1 MDAMSVVAAKG
12 FRAAGLAAGI
22 KRSGLDMALIAA
34 DEPVPSA
41 AVFTTSLT
49 AAPPVEVSRAHLAS
63 GRIQAIVV
71 NSGAANA
78 GTGEAGV
85 TDAEA
90 MAHAVA
96 VELGCEP
103 TDVAVCSTGPIG
115 GRLPTDRILAAI
127 PRLVADLGDDD
138 GHALA
143 AAGGILT
150 TDSVEKTASTSGR
163 DWIVGGM
170 AKGAGM
176 VRPDMATM
184 LAFLT
189 TDAVATT
196 ETLQGILTS
205 VVDTTFN
212 ALNIDGCQ
220 STNDT
225 VILMASGASQI
236 EPSPSE
242 LANAVEEV
250 CRSLALQMARDA
262 EGASKVVTIEV
273 SGAADDESAR
283 RIGMRVADSALVRSS
298 FYGAD
303 PNWGRILAALGVT
316 GEKVDQGE
324 VRISYEGTL
333 VCSGGV
339 ASPFAEAELS
349 SRLVGDFTVGI
360 GVGGGDGYAVV
371 TTTDLTPDYVIF
383 NGERS

>member
-1 MDAMSVVAAKG
+1 MSVVAAKG

-34 DEPVPSA
+34 DEPVPAA

-85 TDAEA
+85 SDAEA
-90 MAHAVA
+90 MAEAVA
-96 VELGCEP
+96 VELGCDP
-103 TDVAVCSTGPIG
+103 ADVAVCSTGPIG
-115 GRLPTDRILAAI
+115 GRLPTERILAAI

-138 GHALA
+138 GHASA

-150 TDSVEKTASTSGR
+150 TDSVEKTASTSER
-163 DWIVGGM
+163 DWTVGGM

-196 ETLQGILTS
+196 ETLQAILTPA
-205 VVDTTFN
+205 VDSTFN

-273 SGAADDESAR
+273 SGAADDVSAR

-316 GEKVDQGE
+316 GEKIDQGE

-339 ASPFAEAELS
+339 ALPFADAELS

>member
-1 MDAMSVVAAKG
+1 MTVVGPKG
-12 FRAAGLAAGI
+12 FKAAGLAAGI
-22 KRSGLDMALIAA
+22 KRSGLDMGLVAA
-34 DEPVPSA
+34 DEPVPTA

-49 AAPPVEVSRAHLAS
+49 AAPPVEVSRAHVAS

-85 TDAEA
+85 ADAES
-90 MAHAVA
+90 MTRAVA
-96 VELGCEP
+96 QELGCEP
-103 TDVAVCSTGPIG
+103 TDVVVCSTGPIG
-115 GRLPTDRILAAI
+115 GRLPIDRILDSI
-127 PRLVADLGDDD
+127 PRLVAELGGDESH
-138 GHALA
+138 GMA
-143 AAGGILT
+143 AAAGILT
-150 TDSVEKTASTSGR
+150 TDSVEKTASAPGR
-163 DWIVGGM
+163 GWTVGGM

-196 ETLQGILTS
+196 ETLREILKPA
-205 VVDTTFN
+205 VDGTFN

-225 VILMASGASQI
+225 VILMASGAAGV

-242 LANAVEEV
+242 LGNVIEEV

-262 EGASKVVTIEV
+262 EGASKVVTLEV
-273 SGAADDESAR
+273 SGATDDASAR

-316 GEKVDQGE
+316 GEKIDQAE
-324 VRISYEGTL
+324 VRISYEGTV

-339 ASPFAEAELS
+339 ASPFADAELA
-349 SRLVGDFTVGI
+349 SRLAGDFTVGI

>member
-1 MDAMSVVAAKG
+1 MTVVGPKG
-12 FRAAGLAAGI
+12 FKAAGLAAGI

-34 DEPVPSA
+34 DAPVAAA

-49 AAPPVEVSRAHLAS
+49 SAPPVEVSRAHVAS

-85 TDAEA
+85 ADAEA
-90 MAHAVA
+90 MTRAVA
-96 VELGCEP
+96 HELGCEP
-103 TDVAVCSTGPIG
+103 TEVVVCSTGPIG
-115 GRLPTDRILAAI
+115 GRLPMDRILDSI
-127 PRLVADLGDDD
+127 PRLVADLGHDERH
-138 GHALA
+138 GMA

-150 TDSVEKTASTSGR
+150 TDSVEKTASVSARG
-163 DWIVGGM
+163 WSVGGM

-189 TDAVATT
+189 TDAVATA
-196 ETLQGILTS
+196 ETLQEILKPA
-205 VVDTTFN
+205 VDTTFN

-225 VILMASGASQI
+225 VILMASGTSAV
-236 EPSPSE
+236 EPSPNE

-273 SGAADDESAR
+273 SGAADDASAR

-316 GEKVDQGE
+316 GEKIDQGE
-324 VRISYEGTL
+324 VSISYEGTL

-339 ASPFAEAELS
+339 ASPFADGELA